1 MSPKGGCHTWWL
13 HLSRE
18 PVASTNMTSADWGTK
33 TCVLFISWSHTA
45 TTTEPSFSCLIDAIF
60 SPARALNFSIS
71 SLDFTK
77 LSGPFAEPNFLEY
90 FVKRWKTVPEG
101 GLMDLF
107 EDILKNSSSPSFSF
121 SSAMYT
127 SLAFDGVYE
136 SWNNWKYL
144 STVSFET
151 PRKLQAFVVWIFV
164 IVDVFDFHFQCKTL
178 NTFFFLAIIQF
189 ICEESRTI
197 GGFSR

>member
-90 FVKRWKTVPEG
+90 FVKRSKTVPEG

-107 EDILKNSSSPSFSF
+107 KDILKNSSSPSFSF

-127 SLAFDGVYE
+127 SLTFDGVYE

-151 PRKLQAFVVWIFV
+151 PRKLQAFVV
-164 IVDVFDFHFQCKTL
+164 
-178 NTFFFLAIIQF
+178 
-189 ICEESRTI
+189 
-197 GGFSR
+197 